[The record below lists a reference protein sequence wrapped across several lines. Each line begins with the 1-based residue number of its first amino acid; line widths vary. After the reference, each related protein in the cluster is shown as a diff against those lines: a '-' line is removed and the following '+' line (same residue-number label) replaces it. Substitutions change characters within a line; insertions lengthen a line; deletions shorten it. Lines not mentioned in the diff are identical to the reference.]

1 MLDRDLKEREQATL
15 LLGIFAATL
24 GYFVPIPKPMI
35 SLSAETQQFRVCSPV
50 VAE

>member
-24 GYFVPIPKPMI
+24 GYLVPIPT
-35 SLSAETQQFRVCSPV
+35 LRVFAKS
-50 VAE
+50 